1 MSRADVSLACAI
13 SLAEELVAHGL
24 KHVCISP
31 GSRSTPLVLA
41 FARHPKV
48 TMHVNLDERSS
59 AFFALGLA
67 KGSQLPVVVVCTSGT
82 AAAELLP
89 AVVEASQ
96 SALPLILLTADRPPR
111 FRGTGANQTIDQENL
126 YGSYARAYL
135 EPPMPTS
142 PQDVLAWQAVARQA
156 LLAGSASRPG
166 PVHINCPFDE
176 PLVPTGPDVEPAPPS
191 STHVST
197 KEPVVDP
204 QDVARVAAEMD
215 GARGMIVL
223 GSSLWV
229 APYHA
234 VMLAEQ
240 LGWPLLAEPTS
251 GERRSGSRPKVVL
264 AAGQALV
271 RSAEFLG
278 GHTPELVV
286 QMGATPTSRAT
297 QQLVASAG
305 RLVVVDRD
313 HLDPDP
319 EGRATMKVS
328 VDPEELSSALL
339 GVWFTRQVD
348 GWIQEWLAA
357 DVTARGTID
366 AALDAMELPTELRL
380 ARDVADLIPSGG
392 TLFVGNSMPIR
403 DLDYAMAPRQGLRV
417 MANRGASGIDGL
429 VSTAM
434 GVAAASV
441 SGKGPTVALIGDLS
455 LLHDAGALLWNGA
468 RGPNVTFVVANN
480 GGGAIFSFLD
490 QAGLPEL
497 ERLFTTPHGIDL
509 ESLCAAA
516 RIGHVRVN
524 DMSDLPNALERST
537 TSGGVQLVEVMV
549 DAERNRIQHTE
560 IQQLV
565 DSALRAS
572 A

>member
-1 MSRADVSLACAI
+1 V
-13 SLAEELVAHGL
+13 
-24 KHVCISP
+24 
-31 GSRSTPLVLA
+31 
-41 FARHPKV
+41 
-48 TMHVNLDERSS
+48 
-59 AFFALGLA
+59 
-67 KGSQLPVVVVCTSGT
+67 
-82 AAAELLP
+82 
-89 AVVEASQ
+89 
-96 SALPLILLTADRPPR
+96 
-111 FRGTGANQTIDQENL
+111 
-126 YGSYARAYL
+126 
-135 EPPMPTS
+135 PTS
-142 PQDVLAWQAVARQA
+142 PRDVIAWQAVARQA
-156 LLAGSASRPG
+156 LLAASGSRPG

-176 PLVPTGPDVEPAPPS
+176 PLVPAGPAVDPAPPS
-191 STHVST
+191 STRVST
-197 KEPVVDP
+197 KDPVVDP

-215 GARGMIVL
+215 GTRGMIVL
-223 GSSLWV
+223 GPSLWV
-229 APYHA
+229 SPQHA

-240 LGWPLLAEPTS
+240 LGWPVLAEPTS
-251 GERRSGSRPKVVL
+251 GERRPGSRPEVVL

-271 RSAEFLG
+271 RSAEFMAN
-278 GHTPELVV
+278 HDPELVV

-305 RLVVVDRD
+305 RLVVIDRD

-319 EGRATMKVS
+319 EGHASLKVS

-339 GVWFTRQVD
+339 GIWFTKQVD

-357 DVTARGTID
+357 DVTARRTID
-366 AALDAMELPTELRL
+366 GALDAVELPTELRL
-380 ARDVADLIPSGG
+380 ARDVADWIPSAG

-417 MANRGASGIDGL
+417 IANRGASGIDGL

-434 GVAAASV
+434 GVAASGA

-455 LLHDAGALLWNGA
+455 LLHDGGALLWNGA
-468 RGPNVTFVVANN
+468 RGPDITFVIANN
-480 GGGAIFSFLD
+480 GGGTIFSFLD

-497 ERLFTTPHGIDL
+497 EQLFTTPHGIDL
-509 ESLCAAA
+509 EALCVAA

-524 DMSDLPNALERST
+524 DMRDLPNSLERST
-537 TSGGVQLVEVMV
+537 TSSGVQLVEIMV
-549 DAERNRIQHTE
+549 DAERNRLQHAA